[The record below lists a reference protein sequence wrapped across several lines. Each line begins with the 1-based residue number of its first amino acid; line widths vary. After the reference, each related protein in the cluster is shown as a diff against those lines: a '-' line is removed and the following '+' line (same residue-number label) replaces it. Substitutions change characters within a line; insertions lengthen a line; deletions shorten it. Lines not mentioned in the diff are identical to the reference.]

1 MSMHGCGKTIH
12 STDYALTFLLLIGVI
27 AICIFQVPSVYA
39 ETSKNYAGSV
49 LATPWSGEAAA
60 IGAENK
66 MCATSKAGEAGYWQ
80 NYDFDIPDK
89 SKITGIEVL
98 IDSSQSKSDNHL
110 TVKVGKTSK
119 DLSTTG
125 IDVIPTTGNCASSTS
140 QSVGGPSELWGLS
153 WTAEEINSKTF
164 GVQIK
169 SGIEDSQIQLD
180 SIGIIIHYETS
191 SSTKKPIIVYTG
203 PTNLVATTLSQ
214 SIIDLSWSPP
224 TDGSKI
230 KSYIIERKLHDQ
242 DDFVVID
249 NVSPQFLSYS
259 DASLLGNTEYIYR
272 VSVIDSE
279 GKKSSSNEDSA
290 TTFSFMNKISQVDS
304 TAPSINKINLYSFQ
318 NGTQTLG
325 LNNKLI
331 GYSNVIPT
339 QVFETGV
346 EKRVQI
352 SVSDNNGIAAIKHIG
367 ILMYPADDVKKG
379 DTYFVYDEGA
389 GLTVSDPLEIFGD
402 VKVERTFTKTEMLL
416 TFIFTPQKPMPITD
430 VVINSWDDG
439 MNSKN
444 SVIPAAFKIQGEPV
458 SKTVSALMEPVQDEK
473 PKPRY
478 VLDKDGNM
486 IPYDSFGNLDN
497 KFLRT
502 GPEPFVYPSS
512 VGKLH
517 RTNDGFYDVISEER
531 IRASKIAEKLVIEPF
546 SEPGKIF
553 KVDKVFKYP
562 KNVGKSDRRDA
573 QSIETLMEKENTKA
587 QTK

>member
-1 MSMHGCGKTIH
+1 M
-12 STDYALTFLLLIGVI
+12 
-27 AICIFQVPSVYA
+27 
-39 ETSKNYAGSV
+39 
-49 LATPWSGEAAA
+49 
-60 IGAENK
+60 
-66 MCATSKAGEAGYWQ
+66 
-80 NYDFDIPDK
+80 
-89 SKITGIEVL
+89 
-98 IDSSQSKSDNHL
+98 
-110 TVKVGKTSK
+110 
-119 DLSTTG
+119 
-125 IDVIPTTGNCASSTS
+125 
-140 QSVGGPSELWGLS
+140 
-153 WTAEEINSKTF
+153 
-164 GVQIK
+164 
-169 SGIEDSQIQLD
+169 
-180 SIGIIIHYETS
+180 
-191 SSTKKPIIVYTG
+191 
-203 PTNLVATTLSQ
+203 
-214 SIIDLSWSPP
+214 
-224 TDGSKI
+224 
-230 KSYIIERKLHDQ
+230 
-242 DDFVVID
+242 
-249 NVSPQFLSYS
+249 SYS
-259 DASLLGNTEYIYR
+259 DVSLLGNTEYIYR

-339 QVFETGV
+339 QVLETGV

-497 KFLRT
+497 KFLRD

-531 IRASKIAEKLVIEPF
+531 IRASKIAEKLVIAPF

-587 QTK
+587 QNK